1 MCLHTKNCINIFLNV
16 LCIGQEGE
24 DEAAE
29 PESIEMV
36 DDEMDFANLPLKK
49 KKKKK
54 KDLTLKENDDDKQD
68 DGMCVLLTDISNEKI
83 KVSLC
88 LPVSLFEWPE
98 DMQ

>member
-1 MCLHTKNCINIFLNV
+1 
-16 LCIGQEGE
+16 
-24 DEAAE
+24 
-29 PESIEMV
+29 MV

-83 KVSLC
+83 MVSLC
-88 LPVSLFEWPE
+88 LSVSVF
-98 DMQ
+98 